1 MESVV
6 DKNKCIIKII
16 IKKEFYNNY
25 SIFKQDYIKK
35 LPFIED
41 EKILKILKCNYLLFG
56 IVINEMINEII
67 NKPINESEYFYFKNP
82 EVIEKSLIIEHPI
95 KIFDKVNL
103 LINHTTK
110 FLDIINNNYSKI
122 MDYDYKIMDLLTK
135 LKKTNLIVYLD
146 NFVCFNNIRLFIN
159 HLFFEYY
166 QDINYINNKLIQC
179 KYDYFILEPDIYLLN
194 LNLSNLLDN
203 YNYNKKFILC
213 LDDKKVN
220 FKIFEGDIDI
230 ENIFNIIEEKIIK
243 LSNLVS

>member
-1 MESVV
+1 MEHVF
-6 DKNKCIIKII
+6 DKNKCIVKILIKT
-16 IKKEFYNNY
+16 EYYNNY
-25 SIFKQDYIKK
+25 SIFKQEYIKK

-41 EKILKILKCNYLLFG
+41 EKILKILKCNYLLYG
-56 IVINEMINEII
+56 IVLNEMINGHI
-67 NKPINESEYFYFKNP
+67 NGREYFYFKNL
-82 EVIEKSLIIEHPI
+82 EIIQKSIIIEHPI

-122 MDYDYKIMDLLTK
+122 MDYDYKIMDLLIK
-135 LKKTNLIVYLD
+135 LKKTNLLLYLD

-159 HLFFEYY
+159 HVFFEYY
-166 QDINYINNKLIQC
+166 QDMNYINNKLIQC

-194 LNLSNLLDN
+194 LNLTNLLDN
-203 YNYNKKFILC
+203 YNDNKKFILC

-230 ENIFNIIEEKIIK
+230 ENISNIIEEKMIK
-243 LSNLVS
+243 LSNFVS